1 MNSSFQTKKEI
12 TVISNQ
18 KSINSNSQNSNDE
31 MPLEEKELNL
41 ETANNN
47 VKQLLTGF
55 LENLGEEDVE
65 EYKNSLQNFKK
76 KISDSQMIQD
86 ENIEKNKYEKGNKIL
101 RRKSKRKTSLYTKM
115 PQKYNLNNRLLEN
128 LKPENSNINQMNNSF
143 SNFSKDYS
151 NEILLNKNKSS
162 AFKTD
167 NTQKK
172 PKLSLKKI
180 DFEGEEKLKTPKS
193 TKSTKSGKIK
203 YTKTKNSNFQK
214 TTVNKKKSSLFNLL
228 KKTGLTNNQLNEDLN
243 DIEIEI
249 NKPKKN
255 ALIKAS
261 TINNEHIRA
270 REKYSFS
277 KISKSNFSV
286 LNNTNNNLSNSIH
299 DEKSEDEI
307 DISNIRGLSKRGVQ
321 EINDIRIK
329 LKDNMIGKNISENL
343 KKKTKEFVI
352 EKGSFVKNLISKKHK
367 EKYRVL
373 TRKKYVY
380 DSLDDEEY
388 DDEEG
393 NIHIISPESRLII
406 FLDFLIS
413 ICVLYDIC
421 YIPYY
426 LAHDKN
432 FCGFSYTNY
441 HIIIDFIITIIYII
455 DLFANFFIGFYDF
468 EEFLIDEFTLI
479 ALNYLSSYFLFDLL
493 AAIPFKFYFLL
504 TEYNCDKMTSNL
516 YNIDIGEYPYILISF
531 RILKVYKAYSKNK
544 FVHKCSNFLSHYH
557 HFSQWGSLYL
567 DVFVFFMGLHFV
579 ASLFIFI
586 GRNQYPNWISELDL
600 ENSTFIHI
608 YIASIYYLIATI
620 TTVGY
625 GDITPSNQEER
636 IFGLILLIVG
646 IIVYSFAVAGISNYI
661 KEIDDKNADFDKKLK
676 TLEDIRINYP
686 KLSDDLYD
694 RISRFLKYKHFNEK
708 KDKNIIIDCLPL
720 GLRNVL
726 VYEMYKPII
735 NSFFFF
741 KNFDN
746 NDFIIRIILAFKP
759 ILAMKN
765 DILVKD
771 GDFIEEIIFV
781 KKGRLSLEIPID
793 LNSQN
798 PIKWNMTNTT
808 SNSVI
813 DKKGSLSQKNLMN
826 STTNISQT
834 KTFHLNDVSPSLSPR
849 KRRTLE
855 KKQKEKEELEEKERE
870 QNIQYV
876 KILEIRKNEH
886 FGDILMFLNKRSPL
900 CAKVKSK
907 KAEFFFLNKT
917 DAVEISTCYPRIW
930 NKINKKSLFNME
942 QIKRLINKVVKIFFA
957 ARGIKNKEY
966 IKLDRKFSTIMSVE
980 ESESNSSELKSIP
993 SISDSNYLNKSQTER
1008 TEETRKKIGMT
1019 IKEEENDGESSSS
1032 SSKSSKFSKNTSVKS
1047 DRNFENPLYSRRSKG
1062 VKSLFRHNK
1071 NNNDENEADNNNN
1084 DNNKKDDN
1092 DNDSLNKSSNDIS
1105 EISSELISNRTLK
1118 VENIN
1123 KKLVDF
1129 SDCGS
1134 VNNSILSYEKNFFS
1148 TNSHSNNTPFRP
1160 EEINDEIYP
1169 NENMFS
1175 NLEYFKYKNL
1185 DKYNTKI
1192 SNKSFISPPKIIVP
1206 ESHSHLSQLTKNSIN
1221 KNSEENNSENKN
1233 MGENIVIFDNI
1244 SSSYNEEKINSK
1256 MDLEK
1261 ICSNVKTVLKL
1272 KSLKEFIE
1280 NSPFHKKNNDI
1291 NNNLSI
1297 VSTEISFS
1305 IDSEYENINSL
1316 SDYTYSKNEDLRNKI
1331 KKILN
1336 EKKIV
1341 KSMITTKSNE
1351 IVENKSLINKMG
1363 PIILEK
1369 EQFNVP
1375 LSERRK
1381 FNEFENKINQKKS
1394 PPQKYNLKKENN
1406 IIIPE
1411 RANMTPKLT
1420 RMRIFPKKSY
1430 ASGLFNNNNNNNNK
1444 KTNLLNVISQ
1454 NIELNQMNLNRPDE
1468 FYSEYFS
1475 KIINKNPEIN
1485 NNKKSFISNTLK
1497 KNEVNQN
1504 RRKSA
1509 ANLDSLFKSFN
1520 ADGIKRRSSHN
1531 FS

>member
-1 MNSSFQTKKEI
+1 MNSSFHTKKEK
-12 TVISNQ
+12 TVISNP
-18 KSINSNSQNSNDE
+18 KSINSNSQNSSDE

-76 KISDSQMIQD
+76 KISDSLVIKD
-86 ENIEKNKYEKGNKIL
+86 ENNEKNKHEKGNKIL
-101 RRKSKRKTSLYTKM
+101 KRLSKRKTSLYTKM
-115 PQKYNLNNRLLEN
+115 PQKYNLNNRVLEN

-151 NEILLNKNKSS
+151 NEILLNKNKNS
-162 AFKTD
+162 AFKMD

-172 PKLSLKKI
+172 PKLSLKKN
-180 DFEGEEKLKTPKS
+180 DFEVEEKVKSPKL
-193 TKSTKSGKIK
+193 TKSGTIK
-203 YTKTKNSNFQK
+203 STKTKNSNFRN

-228 KKTGLTNNQLNEDLN
+228 KRTGLSNRNNQLNEDLN

-249 NKPKKN
+249 NKSKKN

-261 TINNEHIRA
+261 TINNERVRA
-270 REKYSFS
+270 REKTSFS
-277 KISKSNFSV
+277 KISKSNFTI
-286 LNNTNNNLSNSIH
+286 LNNANNNLSNSIN

-329 LKDNMIGKNISENL
+329 LKDNMIGKNISEHL

-426 LAHDKN
+426 LAHDTN
-432 FCGFSYTNY
+432 FCGFSYSNY
-441 HIIIDFIITIIYII
+441 HIIIDFIISIIYII

-504 TEYNCDKMTSNL
+504 TEYNCDKMTSNH
-516 YNIDIGEYPYILISF
+516 YNIDIGEYPYILISL
-531 RILKVYKAYSKNK
+531 RILKLYKAYSKNK
-544 FVHKCSNFLSHYH
+544 FVHKCSYFLSHYH

-586 GRNQYPNWISELDL
+586 GRNQYPNWITELDL
-600 ENSTFIHI
+600 ENSSFIHI

-636 IFGLILLIVG
+636 IFGLFLLIVG

-676 TLEDIRINYP
+676 ILEDIRINYP

-746 NDFIIRIILAFKP
+746 NDFIVRIILAFKP

-798 PIKWNMTNTT
+798 PIKWNMTNT
-808 SNSVI
+808 SSSII
-813 DKKGSLSQKNLMN
+813 DKKGSLSQKNLLN

-957 ARGIKNKEY
+957 ARGIKDKEY
-966 IKLDRKFSTIMSVE
+966 IKLDRRFSTILSVE

-993 SISDSNYLNKSQTER
+993 SISDSGYLNKSQTER
-1008 TEETRKKIGMT
+1008 TEETHKKIGFT
-1019 IKEEENDGESSSS
+1019 IKEEDNDDESSSS
-1032 SSKSSKFSKNTSVKS
+1032 SSKSSKFSKNSSVKS
-1047 DRNFENPLYSRRSKG
+1047 DRNLENPLYSRRSKG
-1062 VKSLFRHNK
+1062 VKSLFVHNK
-1071 NNNDENEADNNNN
+1071 NNNNENKDDNNDN

-1105 EISSELISNRTLK
+1105 EVSSELISNRTLK

-1185 DKYNTKI
+1185 DKYNAKI
-1192 SNKSFISPPKIIVP
+1192 SNKSIISAPKIIVP
-1206 ESHSHLSQLTKNSIN
+1206 ESHSHLSQLSKNSIN

-1233 MGENIVIFDNI
+1233 MGENIVIFDNVT
-1244 SSSYNEEKINSK
+1244 SSYNEEKKNSK
-1256 MDLEK
+1256 IEFDK
-1261 ICSNVKTVLKL
+1261 IFSNVKTVLNI

-1280 NSPFHKKNNDI
+1280 NSPFHKKNNEN
-1291 NNNLSI
+1291 NNNLSVI
-1297 VSTEISFS
+1297 STEISFS

-1331 KKILN
+1331 KKILK
-1336 EKKIV
+1336 EKKLV
-1341 KSMITTKSNE
+1341 ERHVTTKSNE
-1351 IVENKSLINKMG
+1351 IAENKSLINKMS
-1363 PIILEK
+1363 PMIFEN
-1369 EQFNVP
+1369 EQFNVSF
-1375 LSERRK
+1375 SERRK
-1381 FNEFENKINQKKS
+1381 VYEPENKINLKKS
-1394 PPQKYNLKKENN
+1394 PRQKSNLKKESN

-1411 RANMTPKLT
+1411 RVNMTPNLN
-1420 RMRIFPKKSY
+1420 RIRVISKKSY
-1430 ASGLFNNNNNNNNK
+1430 ASGLFNNNNNNNK

-1475 KIINKNPEIN
+1475 NILNKNPEIN
-1485 NNKKSFISNTLK
+1485 NNKSFFISNTLK
-1497 KNEVNQN
+1497 KNEINQK

-1509 ANLDSLFKSFN
+1509 ANMNSLFN
-1520 ADGIKRRSSHN
+1520 GINGDGIKRRTSHN